1 MSLIMYACIFYNNNN
16 NNNNNLIKIITNN
29 IFIINIL
36 IIIMH
41 NIYMHIMHISKYR
54 HMHSIRLMHNLII
67 YIIKKHNIKN
77 ISLRNNVADMA

>member
-41 NIYMHIMHISKYR
+41 NIYICILCIYQSR

-67 YIIKKHNIKN
+67 YKKT
-77 ISLRNNVADMA
+77 